1 MRELKV
7 ARKAKLTRRSK
18 AVGKLKLVLTT
29 LIVVFIALL
38 SLQKMLMSEMVGKT
52 NLREQIYSYMKVEK
66 NQKAVFNSAI
76 SLNNGDSANSCVY
89 FVAEVLRRN
98 NVGISESTC
107 NTAQLIE
114 ILRNKGWKKDSDYKN
129 LKPGDIVFTTD
140 GMGNKNGIPTHT
152 YVFMDWVEE
161 GSYDYAY
168 ICDNQ
173 AKDYD
178 NKVYHIRNIKN
189 PDSANGFTKDAF
201 SFFMKP

>member
-1 MRELKV
+1 MREIKV
-7 ARKAKLTRRSK
+7 VRK
-18 AVGKLKLVLTT
+18 GKLARRAKVVRKIKLLLTT
-29 LIVVFIALL
+29 LIVVFIAFL
-38 SLQKMLMSEMVGKT
+38 SLEKMLMSKISEET
-52 NLREQIYSYMKVEK
+52 NLREQIYSYMQVEK
-66 NQKAVFNSAI
+66 NQKTVFNSAI
-76 SLNNGDSANSCVY
+76 ALNNGDSANTCVY

-98 NVGISESTC
+98 NVRISEDTC

-114 ILRNKGWKKDSDYKN
+114 ILKEKGWKKDNNYKN

-140 GMGNKNGIPTHT
+140 GMGNKNGVPTHT

-173 AKDYD
+173 AKDYE
-178 NKVYHIRNIKN
+178 NKVYHIRNVKS
-189 PDSANGFTKDAF
+189 PDNANGFTKDAF